1 MSDTPAESPAQLF
14 AEKAWLAGALITGIG
29 YGVVMALFWLCFQ
42 ALWNRLKRKDA
53 SYRRNLFFLL
63 YVCIQFTFGSLFLG
77 SNSQFTQLAFIN
89 YRGFPGGPS
98 AYEKQMFSI
107 TVDEIGNVS
116 YVLAN
121 WLADSLLVWRCVIIY
136 RDFGA
141 LSWRIVLAITGL
153 MQLASYVLGVFFLLQ
168 ISSPASS
175 PYINAGHPINWTIPY
190 FCVSLAI
197 NIVVTLL
204 IVIRLLLYRRAMV
217 QLLGPGHATECTT
230 VVAMLVES
238 AAVYATFSLLFLIPF
253 AMNNPVSYTFIQVL
267 GEAQLIAPLLIIYRE
282 AQGKGWISIV
292 SSVNLVDRQ
301 WWWRYSYRTV
311 HRHSIRAGMRTL
323 DLPSKQDSF
332 GQVVAEVEVE
342 VEVRKGG
349 REEHELR
356 EL

>member
-1 MSDTPAESPAQLF
+1 MIQLF

-29 YGVVMALFWLCFQ
+29 YGVVVALFWLCFQ

-53 SYRRNLFFLL
+53 SCRRNLFLLL

-116 YVLAN
+116 YVLLVN
-121 WLADSLLVWRCVIIY
+121 LLADSLLVWRCVIIY

-141 LSWRIVLAITGL
+141 LSWRIVLAVTGL
-153 MQLASYVLGVFFLLQ
+153 MQLASY
-168 ISSPASS
+168 
-175 PYINAGHPINWTIPY
+175 GHP
-190 FCVSLAI
+190 
-197 NIVVTLL
+197 
-204 IVIRLLLYRRAMV
+204 
-217 QLLGPGHATECTT
+217 TECTT

-292 SSVNLVDRQ
+292 SSVASSTANGGGDIRIGRSTCIQ
-301 WWWRYSYRTV
+301 FTADISYSQ
-311 HRHSIRAGMRTL
+311 AGMRTL

-332 GQVVAEVEVE
+332 GQVVVEVV